1 MAGLESPLNKLGL
14 RPRLRAG
21 RRGGGAR
28 RLFAG
33 SGVRCRIPSA
43 WFIASLVDGLQWL
56 LWLDILRG
64 SGCAPRRYSFIDAKI
79 SPRAAGDRCG
89 DSNGTSV
96 PNRLMQVTQRPI
108 YSCLFS
114 SGLPAV
120 RRRGSRRR
128 RSWSCRIFLSCV
140 RHFLFTQGCF
150 CKRDL
155 DYSSVLQMYLVQ
167 YLSRCSFQ
175 KKKKKVSSQT
185 NPKVCSEG

>member
-1 MAGLESPLNKLGL
+1 MTELESPLNKLVL

-56 LWLDILRG
+56 FWLDILRE
-64 SGCAPRRYSFIDAKI
+64 SGCAPRRYSFIDAKA
-79 SPRAAGDRCG
+79 SPRAASYRCG
-89 DSNGTSV
+89 DSNGTFV
-96 PNRLMQVTQRPI
+96 PNRLVQVIQRPF
-108 YSCLFS
+108 YSCVFS
-114 SGLPAV
+114 SGLPAG

-128 RSWSCRIFLSCV
+128 RSLSCRIPLNCV

-150 CKRDL
+150 CKRGL
-155 DYSSVLQMYLVQ
+155 NNSNVLQMYFV
-167 YLSRCSFQ
+167 YY
-175 KKKKKVSSQT
+175 
-185 NPKVCSEG
+185 